1 MNPGDKVRVY
11 PEGGRAIAATGTI
24 VAAQGIGSDR
34 SILVALPDRPKPAFA
49 TTQFHGAVLGVWIDE
64 VWFRLIV
71 LVRGQA
77 SGEEIGIMRAYL
89 LQWIL
94 HPVWSTN
101 PHEDEEGRRTLWELR
116 VRARKLETI
125 SEITEWLSDALDF
138 GLDPL

>member
-1 MNPGDKVRVY
+1 MKPGDKVRVY

-34 SILVALPDRPKPAFA
+34 SIMVALPDRPKPAFA

-77 SGEEIGIMRAYL
+77 SIAGPGYYFTEIVSGDGFEAEEL
-89 LQWIL
+89 
-94 HPVWSTN
+94 
-101 PHEDEEGRRTLWELR
+101 
-116 VRARKLETI
+116 
-125 SEITEWLSDALDF
+125 
-138 GLDPL
+138 

>member
-1 MNPGDKVRVY
+1 MRQAGTR
-11 PEGGRAIAATGTI
+11 GRRARGAGVHEPALT
-24 VAAQGIGSDR
+24 AK
-34 SILVALPDRPKPAFA
+34 LVARFQKYLP
-49 TTQFHGAVLGVWIDE
+49 QGALPVTGGPGYWRNETSGVLAPVVTKFLE
-64 VWFRLIV
+64 NKQPLT
-71 LVRGQA
+71 
-77 SGEEIGIMRAYL
+77 GEEIGIMRAYL